1 MAENLLTQ
9 FANIQMVALDVDGV
23 LTDGKLYIFQN
34 GEAVRGFHIKD
45 GYAIQLANK
54 HGLEVMIISG
64 SGDDAVHSRFEKLGV
79 KEIHLNIKDKKT
91 KLSEILHA
99 KGIDPQNVL
108 YMGDDMPDL
117 LVMDWVGLSACPAD
131 AATEVRLAANYI
143 SPIKGGEGCVREVIE
158 KIMKLQDKWIPDSQ
172 IASR

>member
-1 MAENLLTQ
+1 MADNLLTQ
-9 FANIQMVALDVDGV
+9 FANIQLVALDVDGV
-23 LTDGKLYIFQN
+23 LTDSKLFILPN

-45 GYAIQLANK
+45 GYAIQLANR
-54 HGLEVMIISG
+54 HGLEVVIISG
-64 SGDDAVHSRFEKLGV
+64 SGDGAVHSRFEKLGV

-99 KGIDPQNVL
+99 RGIHPQNVL

-117 LVMDWVGLSACPAD
+117 LVMDWVGLSACPTD

-158 KIMKLQDKWIPDSQ
+158 KILKLQDKWIPDSQ